1 MKILS
6 LTLENF
12 RGIKNLTVSFDGKD
26 ADVYGANGTGKTTI
40 ANAICWLLIDRPA
53 TEEADFT
60 PKTAGTHGINH
71 KASMTVELPNGQRMT
86 LAKDFYEK
94 WTRKRG
100 SSTEEF
106 TGNVTDYYID
116 GVKSKKKEYTEVLET
131 ACGIDLERV
140 KMLMVLGYF
149 ADTMKA
155 DEKRRILFEMAG
167 DFTDMDVIA
176 ANEELEG
183 IEDFFLMPGTED
195 QHYTVEQ
202 WKKIAVE
209 QRKKLNK
216 DLETIP
222 ARIDEASKNVAENVE
237 DADVLNAELNRL
249 EEKKAALEEQ
259 KRSLSTEDGKQ
270 EATHA
275 ALAGLE
281 VDLAKQ
287 RAAYIEQS
295 TAANRETNAMLDGM
309 TADKRSVVDKLD
321 ALKRKH
327 EESRRTLT
335 RMQEQRKALMEEYA
349 EVQSRQWDAGAEICP
364 TCRQPLPPE
373 RVEELRAAFN
383 EEKAK
388 QKEDINRRGQECSK
402 GKIDA
407 LTVEIDT
414 QAADITAMEHQLKE
428 KEELIG
434 EWRAKIATPPPFE
447 ETETYREI
455 TARMEE
461 LRDGQRIRESA
472 ADGVMN
478 SYDRDI
484 AAVKEEIAAVNLR
497 MAKAKASE
505 DSRARVGQL
514 RQELKHTAEE
524 MEYIEQG
531 IHLCEEFIR
540 TKARM
545 VTDSINEKF
554 RFVRFVLFRNQING
568 GLREVCE
575 PTIRN
580 AAGEWVEYRS
590 ANYAAQVNAQL
601 DIVSTLMRHYG
612 VQLPILMDQGESIT
626 EPLTVEEQMIRFI
639 VAAEDKEIRVEVK
652 EQEEKENGK

>member
-12 RGIKNLTVSFDGKD
+12 RSIKNMTVNFDGKD
-26 ADVYGANGTGKTTI
+26 ADVLGANGTGKTTI
-40 ANAICWLLIDRPA
+40 ANAICWLLIDRPM
-53 TEEADFT
+53 TDEADFT
-60 PKTAGTHGINH
+60 PKTEGTHGLNH

-100 SSTEEF
+100 ASVEEF

-116 GVKSKKKEYTEVLET
+116 GVKSKKKEYTEVVET
-131 ACGIDLERV
+131 ACGIDIERV

-149 ADTMKA
+149 ADTMKT

-195 QHYTVEQ
+195 RHYTVEQ
-202 WKKIAVE
+202 WKKIATE
-209 QRKKLNK
+209 QKKKLNK

-259 KRSLSTEDGKQ
+259 KRSLGTADVKQ
-270 EATHA
+270 EATRA

-281 VDLAKQ
+281 VDLATK
-287 RAAYIEQS
+287 RAAHIELCS
-295 TAANRETNAMLDGM
+295 SANRETNAMIDCM
-309 TADKRSVVDKLD
+309 TADKRSVADKLD
-321 ALKRKH
+321 VLRRKH

-335 RMQEQRKALMEEYA
+335 RMQEKRKALMEAYA
-349 EVQSRQWDAGAEICP
+349 AVSARQWDAEAEICP
-364 TCRQPLPPE
+364 TCHQPLPPE
-373 RVEELRAAFN
+373 QVEELRAAFN
-383 EEKAK
+383 EEKSAE
-388 QKEDINRRGQECSK
+388 KEDINRQGQACSK
-402 GKIDA
+402 DKIDSCA
-407 LTVEIDT
+407 AEIET
-414 QAADITAMEHQLKE
+414 QAADIAAMEHQLKE

-434 EWRAKIATPPPFE
+434 EWRAKITTPPPFE

-461 LRDGQRIRESA
+461 LRDRRRIHESA
-472 ADGVMN
+472 ADGVVN
-478 SYDRDI
+478 GYDRDI
-484 AAVKEEIAAVNLR
+484 ASVREEIAAVNLR
-497 MAKAKASE
+497 VAKAKASE

-514 RQELKHTAEE
+514 RQELKDTAEE
-524 MEYIEQG
+524 MEYLEQG

-540 TKARM
+540 TKARL
-545 VTDSINEKF
+545 VTDSINEHFEFIRF
-554 RFVRFVLFRNQING
+554 RLFRDQING
-568 GLREVCE
+568 GRCEVCE
-575 PTIRN
+575 PTIQN
-580 AAGEWVEYRS
+580 KAGEWVEYRS
-590 ANYAAQVNAQL
+590 ANYAAQVNAKL
-601 DIVSTLMRHYG
+601 DIVTTLMQQYG
-612 VQLPILMDQGESIT
+612 VQLPILMDQGESVT
-626 EPLTVEEQMIRFI
+626 EPLAVEEQLLRFI
-639 VAAEDKEIRVEVK
+639 VSAEDEEIRVEVK
-652 EQEEKENGK
+652 E

>member
-12 RGIKNLTVSFDGKD
+12 RSIKNLTVNFDGED
-26 ADVYGANGTGKTTI
+26 ADVLGANGTGKTTI
-40 ANAICWLLIDRPA
+40 ANAICWLLIDRPM

-60 PKTAGTHGINH
+60 PKTEGTHGLNH
-71 KASMTVELPNGQRMT
+71 KASMTVELPSGQHIT

-100 SSTEEF
+100 ATTEEF

-116 GVKSKKKEYTEVLET
+116 GVKSKKKEYTEVVET
-131 ACGIDLERV
+131 ACGIDIERV

-149 ADTMKA
+149 ADTMKT

-167 DFTDMDVIA
+167 EFDDAAVIA
-176 ANEELEG
+176 ANEELKG
-183 IEDFFLMPGTED
+183 IENFLLMPGTSD
-195 QHYTVEQ
+195 KNYTIEQ
-202 WKKIAVE
+202 WKKIAAE

-270 EATHA
+270 EATRA

-287 RAAYIEQS
+287 RATYIEQG
-295 TAANRETNAMLDGM
+295 TAANRELNAEIDRMC
-309 TADKRSVVDKLD
+309 TDKREISDKLD

-327 EESRRTLT
+327 EEFRRTFT
-335 RMQEQRKALMEEYA
+335 QIQEERKALMEAYA
-349 EVQSRQWDAGAEICP
+349 AVSARQWDAEAEICP
-364 TCRQPLPPE
+364 TCHQPLPPE
-373 RVEELRAAFN
+373 QVEELRAAFN
-383 EEKAK
+383 EEKSAE
-388 QKEDINRRGQECSK
+388 KEDINRQGQACSK
-402 GKIDA
+402 DKINA
-407 LTVEIDT
+407 LAAEIET
-414 QAADITAMEHQLKE
+414 QAADIAAMEHQLKE

-434 EWRAKIATPPPFE
+434 EWRAKITTPPPFE

-472 ADGVMN
+472 ADGVVN
-478 SYDRDI
+478 GYDRDI
-484 AAVKEEIAAVNLR
+484 ASVGEEIAAVNLHI
-497 MAKAKASE
+497 AKAKASE
-505 DSRARVGQL
+505 DSRRRVGEL
-514 RQELKHTAEE
+514 RQELKNTAEE

-540 TKARM
+540 TKARL
-545 VTDSINEKF
+545 VTDSINEHFQFIRF
-554 RFVRFVLFRNQING
+554 RLFRNQING

-575 PTIRN
+575 PTIQN
-580 AAGEWVEYRS
+580 KEGEWVEYRS
-590 ANYAAQVNAQL
+590 ANYAAQVNAKL
-601 DIVSTLMRHYG
+601 DIVSTLGKHYG
-612 VQLPILMDQGESIT
+612 AHLPILMDQGESVT
-626 EPLTVEEQMIRFI
+626 SPLAVDEQLLRFI
-639 VAAEDKEIRVEVK
+639 VSAEDEEIRVEVK
-652 EQEEKENGK
+652 E

>member
-12 RGIKNLTVSFDGKD
+12 RSIKNLTVNFDGED
-26 ADVYGANGTGKTTI
+26 ADVLGANGTGKTTI

-53 TEEADFT
+53 TDEADFT
-60 PKTAGTHGINH
+60 PKTEGTHGLNH
-71 KASMTVELPNGQRMT
+71 KASMTVELADGQRMT

-100 SSTEEF
+100 AATEEF

-116 GVKSKKKEYTEVLET
+116 GVKSKKKEYTEVIET
-131 ACGIDLERV
+131 ACGIDLEHM

-149 ADTMKA
+149 ADTMKT
-155 DEKRRILFEMAG
+155 DEKRRILFEMVG
-167 DFTDMDVIA
+167 EFTDMDVIA

-195 QHYTVEQ
+195 RHYTVAQ

-209 QRKKLNK
+209 QKKKLNK

-222 ARIDEASKNVAENVE
+222 ARIDEAERGGAGSVE
-237 DADVLNAELNRL
+237 DVDDLNAELSRL

-270 EATHA
+270 EATRA

-295 TAANRETNAMLDGM
+295 TAANRELNAEIDRMC
-309 TADKRSVVDKLD
+309 TDKREISDKLD
-321 ALKRKH
+321 VLRRKH

-349 EVQSRQWDAGAEICP
+349 EAQAQQWDESAEICP
-364 TCRQPLPPE
+364 TCHQMLPPE
-373 RVEELRAAFN
+373 RVEELRAAFH
-383 EEKAK
+383 EEKSK
-388 QKEDINRRGQECSK
+388 QKEDINRRGQACSK

-428 KEELIG
+428 KEALIG
-434 EWRAKIATPPPFE
+434 EWRAKITTPPPFE

-461 LRDGQRIRESA
+461 LRDGQRIRASA
-472 ADGVMN
+472 ADGVVN
-478 SYDRDI
+478 GYDRDI
-484 AAVKEEIAAVNLR
+484 ASVRDEIAAVNLR
-497 MAKAKASE
+497 IAKAKASE
-505 DSRARVGQL
+505 DSRRRVGQL
-514 RQELKHTAEE
+514 RQELKDTAEQV
-524 MEYIEQG
+524 EYLEQG
-531 IHLCEEFIR
+531 LHLCEEFVR
-540 TKARM
+540 TKARL
-545 VTDSINEKF
+545 VTEGINSRFKSIRF
-554 RFVRFVLFRNQING
+554 RLFRNQIKG
-568 GLREVCE
+568 GMKEVCE
-575 PTIRN
+575 PLVENVLYR
-580 AAGEWVEYRS
+580 GWVDYRS
-590 ANYAAQVNAQL
+590 ANYAAQVNAKL
-601 DIVSTLMRHYG
+601 DIVSTLMKHYG
-612 VQLPILMDQGESIT
+612 VHLPVLMDQGESVT
-626 EPLTVEEQMIRFI
+626 RPLAVEEQLIRFI
-639 VAAEDKEIRVEVK
+639 VSPKHNEVK
-652 EQEEKENGK
+652 VELREKY

>member
-12 RGIKNLTVSFDGKD
+12 RSIKNMTVNFDGKD
-26 ADVYGANGTGKTTI
+26 VDVLGANGTGKTTI

-53 TEEADFT
+53 TEESDFT
-60 PKTAGTHGINH
+60 PKTEGTHGLNH
-71 KASMTVELPNGQRMT
+71 KAEMTVELSDGQHMT

-100 SSTEEF
+100 SATEEF

-131 ACGIDLERV
+131 VCGIDLERV

-149 ADTMKA
+149 ADTMKT

-167 DFTDMDVIA
+167 EFTDMDVIA

-195 QHYTVEQ
+195 KHYTVEQ
-202 WKKIAVE
+202 WKKIAAE
-209 QRKKLNK
+209 QKKKLNK
-216 DLETIP
+216 DLETLP
-222 ARIDEASKNVAENVE
+222 ARIDEASKNVAENIE
-237 DADVLNAELNRL
+237 DAETLNAELRRL
-249 EEKKAALEEQ
+249 EEKKADLEEQ
-259 KRSLSTEDGKQ
+259 KRILSTEDGKQ
-270 EATHA
+270 EATRA

-281 VDLAKQ
+281 VDLAKK
-287 RAAYIEQS
+287 RAAYIEQGA
-295 TAANRETNAMLDGM
+295 AANRETNAMIDCM
-309 TADKRSVVDKLD
+309 TADKRSVADKLD

-327 EESRRTLT
+327 EESVRRLT
-335 RMQEQRKALMEEYA
+335 QMQKERKKLMEEYA
-349 EVQSRQWDAGAEICP
+349 EVAARQWDAGAELCP
-364 TCRQPLPPE
+364 TCNQQMPPE
-373 RVEELRAAFN
+373 QVEEMRAAFN
-383 EEKAK
+383 EMNATEK
-388 QKEDINRRGQECSK
+388 EEINRLGQMCSK

-407 LTVEIDT
+407 LTVEINT

-461 LRDGQRIRESA
+461 LRDRQRLGQSA
-472 ADGVMN
+472 AEGTAN
-478 SYDRDI
+478 AYDRDI
-484 AAVKEEIAAVNLR
+484 QTVRDEIASVNMR
-497 MAKAKASE
+497 IAKAKASE
-505 DSRARVGQL
+505 DSRKRVGEL
-514 RQELKHTAEE
+514 KQELKHAAEQ
-524 MEYIEQG
+524 MEYLEHG
-531 IHLCEEFIR
+531 IHLCEEFTR

-545 VTDSINEKF
+545 VTDSINEHFKF
-554 RFVRFVLFRNQING
+554 IRFRLFRNQING

-575 PTIRN
+575 PMVEN
-580 AAGEWVEYRS
+580 KAGELVEYRS
-590 ANYAAQVNAQL
+590 ANYAAQVNAKL
-601 DIVSTLMRHYG
+601 DIVSTLGKHYG
-612 VQLPILMDQGESIT
+612 VHLPIVMDQGESVT
-626 EPLTVEEQMIRFI
+626 EPLAVDEQLIRLI
-639 VAAEDKEIRVEVK
+639 VSAKDKEIRVELK
-652 EQEEKENGK
+652 D